1 MGLLDGLDSKNV
13 NTSDIIKIL
22 VHTFTKYIEK
32 EPELLEKA
40 IEEID
45 KYLATKTPR
54 YMKDKEPKYDSLG
67 KISFPGDIQQTLYQ
81 FDPDNVIAFSK
92 YVREVDR
99 AMKVIPSVAM
109 EIRRQLKES
118 QQTGMPVSTPI
129 SVPKQEEKPS
139 ILEKIGLKK
148 EPDKMSKAD
157 SQVEALI
164 SHIYEVRDKWVV
176 WNEYFY
182 GAIKYDTNNG
192 TWSDIYSRDGMENFL
207 TRLREFFN
215 FWIVKKFLP
224 IHQYA
229 MDLELTGLK
238 TDVNDFVKAV
248 ARMQHETQM
257 NPQA

>member
-1 MGLLDGLDSKNV
+1 MGLLDGLDSSNV
-13 NTSDIIKIL
+13 NTNDIIKVY

-45 KYLATKTPR
+45 KYLAIKTPR

-92 YVREVDR
+92 HIREVDR
-99 AMKVIPSVAM
+99 AMKVIPSVAI

-118 QQTGMPVSTPI
+118 QQTGIPVSTPI

-148 EPDKMSKAD
+148 EPEYSFHLTLGYI
-157 SQVEALI
+157 EWI
-164 SHIYEVRDKWVV
+164 INEKWY
-176 WNEYFY
+176 NE
-182 GAIKYDTNNG
+182 N
-192 TWSDIYSRDGMENFL
+192 REN
-207 TRLREFFN
+207 R
-215 FWIVKKFLP
+215 
-224 IHQYA
+224 
-229 MDLELTGLK
+229 
-238 TDVNDFVKAV
+238 
-248 ARMQHETQM
+248 
-257 NPQA
+257 